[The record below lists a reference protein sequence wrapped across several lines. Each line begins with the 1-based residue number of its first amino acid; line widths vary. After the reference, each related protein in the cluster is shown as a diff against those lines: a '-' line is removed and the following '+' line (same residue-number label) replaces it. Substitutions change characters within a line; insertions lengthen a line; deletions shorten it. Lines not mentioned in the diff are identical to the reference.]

1 MWFCQAFLQNA
12 GIITLSRGK
21 QEATD
26 RPEVGSSYMVANFNG
41 EYVNMGPVIFPFPI
55 DLLEMASFSSFSFQE
70 VTHSDGN
77 ISKMF
82 DVYIY
87 CSSHARPLVG
97 TAFCIS
103 ASTFPWRE
111 NSISMEKD
119 ARNVTDASP
128 QSQSRSRWFKVDL

>member
-12 GIITLSRGK
+12 GIITPSRGK
-21 QEATD
+21 QEATE
-26 RPEVGSSYMVANFNG
+26 RPEVGSRYVVANFNG
-41 EYVNMGPVIFPFPI
+41 EYVDMGPVVFPFLP
-55 DLLEMASFSSFSFQE
+55 DLLEMVSFSCFTFRE

-77 ISKMF
+77 ILKMC

-87 CSSHARPLVG
+87 CSSHASPLVD
-97 TAFCIS
+97 TVFCIS

-111 NSISMEKD
+111 NSICVEKD
-119 ARNVTDASP
+119 DQNVTDASP